1 MPGPRLDRAL
11 SHWDKRNRCRPAR
24 RPGDPDRLRAT
35 DLARRAGGHLS
46 RPQNRRR
53 AFRLP
58 VALGAARD
66 GPAQDQHLHRHLR
79 VCAALHPDRGHTR
92 HEGPATGSVRVRQRL
107 SLHPAAAVPGR
118 VEDPGHPRA
127 RAAEGARRQRQAAT
141 WNCLTCKATLDSAQ
155 PTVNLLRMSQ
165 TAELQRRV
173 LLAESDILLDDVETL
188 RLLDL
193 VEAPPRLR
201 EAIRALQI
209 RLGRR
214 NPPLPSETLDAAH
227 ELVFAVQQRL
237 MAANPRNPRPLRHAG
252 RPSGQPMF
260 TIVRDD
266 KKWKVL
272 TLPPPSNGEDADW
285 IELVDS
291 TVERAWDRWC
301 YAQQQAARATRL
313 RMQAHTAVAVLDV
326 AWNNYWALL
335 QDSERIK
342 RRISGV
348 RGRLAGGTPAAP
360 RL

>member
-1 MPGPRLDRAL
+1 
-11 SHWDKRNRCRPAR
+11 
-24 RPGDPDRLRAT
+24 
-35 DLARRAGGHLS
+35 
-46 RPQNRRR
+46 
-53 AFRLP
+53 
-58 VALGAARD
+58 
-66 GPAQDQHLHRHLR
+66 
-79 VCAALHPDRGHTR
+79 
-92 HEGPATGSVRVRQRL
+92 
-107 SLHPAAAVPGR
+107 
-118 VEDPGHPRA
+118 
-127 RAAEGARRQRQAAT
+127 
-141 WNCLTCKATLDSAQ
+141 
-155 PTVNLLRMSQ
+155 MSQ

-237 MAANPRNPRPLRHAG
+237 MAANPRNPRPLRHVG

-291 TVERAWDRWC
+291 TVQRAWDRWC
-301 YAQQQAARATRL
+301 YAQQQAVRATRL
-313 RMQAHTAVAVLDV
+313 RMQAHMAVAVLDV